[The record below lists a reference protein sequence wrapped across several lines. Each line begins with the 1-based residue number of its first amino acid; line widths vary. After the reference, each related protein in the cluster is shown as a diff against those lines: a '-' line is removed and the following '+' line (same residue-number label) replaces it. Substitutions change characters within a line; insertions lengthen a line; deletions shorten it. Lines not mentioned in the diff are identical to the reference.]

1 MLSLNK
7 TKAPGIN
14 IKSNTMIKIIEK
26 YGFFRLTLIPLGAVI
41 IISAI
46 INGIWGMGV
55 VGLIILIFGLQNK
68 CLLMGNCE
76 VPESKKK
83 NKVE

>member
-1 MLSLNK
+1 
-7 TKAPGIN
+7 
-14 IKSNTMIKIIEK
+14 MIKIIEK

-55 VGLIILIFGLQNK
+55 VGLIVLIFGLMNK
-68 CLLMGNCE
+68 CLLLGNCE
-76 VPESKKK
+76 IPERK
-83 NKVE
+83 NKNNSEQ